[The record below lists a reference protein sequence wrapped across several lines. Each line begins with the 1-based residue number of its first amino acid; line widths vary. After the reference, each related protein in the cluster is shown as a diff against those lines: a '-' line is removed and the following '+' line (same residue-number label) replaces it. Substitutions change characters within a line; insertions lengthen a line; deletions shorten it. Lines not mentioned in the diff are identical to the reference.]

1 MESVPLFH
9 YRTKM
14 PEMPY
19 VSEEAWDF
27 VGRES
32 VRVSD
37 PVSMRH
43 LKEYLA
49 GADDWNPLYCDDD
62 FARRTHYG
70 GIVAPPL
77 FFLVAS
83 RRVVPMSRLL
93 EDGQYDDLMVP
104 GVHGVSVL
112 AGWDIELGKS
122 IRIGDVITVREK
134 ILSIDEKQGRTG
146 KLVIVKKEST
156 HTNQRGEHV
165 ARDVQTIIY
174 R

>member
-1 MESVPLFH
+1 
-9 YRTKM
+9 M
-14 PEMPY
+14 PDTPY
-19 VSEEAWDF
+19 VSDEAWKHL
-27 VGRES
+27 GREN

-49 GADDWNPLYCDDD
+49 GADDWNPLYSDEE
-62 FARRTHYG
+62 FARRTHYE
-70 GIVAPPL
+70 GIIAPPL

-93 EDGQYDDLMVP
+93 EDGQYDDVMVP

-112 AGWDIELGKS
+112 AAWEIELGKP
-122 IRIGDVITVREK
+122 IRVGDVITVREK
-134 ILSIDEKQGRTG
+134 ISSIEEKQGRSG
-146 KLVIVKKEST
+146 KLVVVQKESD
-156 HTNQRGEHV
+156 HTNQRGEWV
-165 ARDVQTIIY
+165 ARDTQTIIF